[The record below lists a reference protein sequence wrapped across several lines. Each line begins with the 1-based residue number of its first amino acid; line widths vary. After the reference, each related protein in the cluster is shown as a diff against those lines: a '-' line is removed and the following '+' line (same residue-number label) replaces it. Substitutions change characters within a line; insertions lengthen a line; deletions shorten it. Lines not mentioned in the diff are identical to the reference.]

1 MKKIGILT
9 FHCAHNYGAVLQ
21 CYALQEYLIS
31 LGYDA
36 RVINY
41 RPSYLFKAYR
51 IISRKGLRTKN
62 PLRLIRNIFHE
73 LMMAPV
79 RCVRRHNFN
88 RFIRNMLI
96 LTPPVS
102 RNEIPSDFDAYV
114 VGSDQIWNPDI
125 TRGFDNVYFC
135 NFPFR
140 KEDRRYISYA
150 ASAEMDS
157 LSTEDSDFYRRV
169 LPGLDSI
176 SVREQK
182 LKEILQ
188 PLVQKKID
196 QVLDPAL
203 LVDSQMWGKIASS
216 NPVKDKY
223 VLVYQV
229 REDKDTEMVARH
241 LAEQLGV
248 RVVSLVAKVDSWR
261 SDACLTASPEDF
273 VTMIRD
279 AECVVTTSFHAT
291 AFSIIF
297 NKPFY
302 AVRLNDGKDS
312 RVGSLLASLELED
325 RLIEKND
332 RPDFSGVEYTE
343 ANRRL
348 HVLRTESQDYLKS
361 ALS

>member
-41 RPSYLFKAYR
+41 RPAYLFKAYR

-62 PLRLIRNIFHE
+62 PLRLIRNILHE
-73 LMMAPV
+73 LMMAPI
-79 RCVRRHNFN
+79 RCVRRRNFN
-88 RFIRNMLI
+88 RFISTKLI

-102 RNEIPSDFDAYV
+102 RNDIPSDFDAYV

-135 NFPFR
+135 DFPFR
-140 KEDRRYISYA
+140 KENRRYLSYA

-157 LSTEDSDFYRRV
+157 LSAEDSDFYRRV

-176 SVREQK
+176 SVRELK

-188 PLVQKKID
+188 PLVQNEIT

-203 LVDSQMWGKIASS
+203 LVDSEMWGRIASA
-216 NPVKDKY
+216 NPVKDRY

-248 RVVSLVAKVDSWR
+248 RTVSLVAKVDSWR
-261 SDACLTASPEDF
+261 NDACLTASPEDF

-279 AECVVTTSFHAT
+279 AECIVTTSFHAT

-312 RVGSLLASLELED
+312 RVGSLLDSLNLED
-325 RLIEKND
+325 RLIEKSD
-332 RPDFSGVEYTE
+332 RPVFSDVDYTE
-343 ANRRL
+343 ANGRL
-348 HVLRTESQDYLKS
+348 NVLRTESQDYLKS
-361 ALS
+361 ELS